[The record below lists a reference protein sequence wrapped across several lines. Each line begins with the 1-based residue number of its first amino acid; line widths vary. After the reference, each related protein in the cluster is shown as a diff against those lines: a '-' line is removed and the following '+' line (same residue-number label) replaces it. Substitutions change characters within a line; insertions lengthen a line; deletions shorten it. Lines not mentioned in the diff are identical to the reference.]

1 MRPRRRLTTRPTKY
15 TPSNTLELASP
26 IKEEQLLSLIS
37 NPRNGFCVQEP
48 NRVLISLDY
57 SGQEILIATVLS
69 QDPKMTEAQLAPKKL
84 VRKDGTE
91 YVNPNGDLHTLT
103 TAMCTHPHL
112 VKGLSLDMWYD
123 TVTKKEPGAKR
134 KPRDLGKTLNFA
146 MLYLS
151 SAKSISERNHVK
163 MEVAEQWVKG
173 HMETYP
179 GYYAWAEEYGNIS
192 AARGFAIVPYTNSLR
207 WVAEERS
214 GGREGDSAVRSSVN
228 AAVQGSA
235 AYQTK
240 KSMLLIQEAIDKGE
254 LKDVEI
260 VGQCHD
266 EILIYAPGTSEVDWD
281 KTEIKDGVITELTF
295 KNDKQS
301 EAVTEKILKI
311 MEDVQTNMFRALG
324 SEIKGACSHSIAP
337 VWAH

>member
-48 NRVLISLDY
+48 NRVLVSLDY
-57 SGQEILIATVLS
+57 SGQEARIAAVLS
-69 QDPKMTEAQLAPKKL
+69 QDPAMVTAHLAPSELTKE
-84 VRKDGTE
+84 DGTT
-91 YVNPNGDLHTLT
+91 YRNPAADLHLLT
-103 TAMCTHPHL
+103 AANCSHPHL
-112 VKGLSLDMWYD
+112 VKDVPPDQWYD
-123 TVTKKEPGAKR
+123 ILTEKEPGAKL
-134 KPRDLGKTLNFA
+134 KPRNTGKIINFS
-146 MLYLS
+146 MIYLS

-281 KTEIKDGVITELTF
+281 KTEIKDGVITELVF